1 MTTGSPPAGGPAAS
15 GAGGPA
21 SLFAITTRRPVAILM
36 VVMAVCV
43 FGWVSYQRLS
53 LELMPDIAH
62 PALTVRT
69 RYPGSA
75 PEEVERLISR
85 PLERELGILPRLV
98 AIRSVSKA
106 GQSDVVLEF
115 EWDTDMNEAAAN
127 IREKVDRTWLPE
139 EAGKPLLLRYD
150 PSLEPVLRIGLSGGQ
165 GLYQLRELAEE
176 EIRRELESIPGVA
189 AVKVRGGL
197 EQEIHV
203 ALRERRIALLGLDVA
218 DVERRLAE
226 ADVNLPG
233 GRLREGGTEYL
244 VRTLNELGSVAEIED
259 LVVAR
264 HGGAEIRLRDI
275 ARVEAAHKDREILT
289 RVNGRESVDLEI
301 YKEAGANIV
310 AVARSVRD
318 RLLGTEEQL
327 AWVASRDSAAAE
339 SPEAGAGKDPEAR
352 RKAAAVRTLT
362 EQRMTDFV
370 AHRLP
375 AGVGLDVL
383 SDRSA
388 FIESSIAE
396 VRKNVLLGGAIA
408 GLVLL
413 VFLRNVVHTLIVAVT
428 IPVSVVATFAP
439 MYLFDVSLNIMSLG
453 GLALGVGMLVDNS
466 IVVLE
471 SIFRCRE
478 EGDDPV
484 TATVRGT
491 AAVSS
496 AVCASTLTTVAVFFP
511 IVFVEGVAG
520 QIFGDM
526 ALTVVFSLLAS
537 LAVALW
543 FIPMLASR
551 SAGLPG
557 LPPESSFLRL
567 PAGESMRRALGP
579 GPAAGARLR
588 EAALVLPLLLRDLA
602 VRVVLAVAAVSWA
615 VLQSA
620 GLILFQ
626 VLWPL
631 VWLAARRRPAR
642 LSHRRVAGWAA
653 RPPPVR
659 GFPDSVWP
667 GLLDNGALQALAR
680 DWGLWTGWVRARGPG
695 SAVIRGAVWALAGAP
710 LTAWLLVRFLVHDV
724 LCLVRSVLLTVLLLA
739 AVLASAVLVL
749 AALAAA
755 PAAPLLALLRGGL
768 ELARRTYPGVLA
780 AALRRRAVVLGAAAL
795 AFWACWTQLLP
806 ALGTELIPPI
816 HQGEFRVELTMPV
829 GTPLQRTA
837 AAAAE
842 VEAIALA
849 RPGVERAATT
859 AGSDRTAAATTEEG
873 EHVARVAVY
882 LAPEVGPAAEDRLIE
897 DLRGRLR
904 GLPEVETEI
913 SFPSLFSLRT
923 PVEVE
928 IRGEDLR
935 GLRRLSAET
944 VGALSGLPGLA
955 DVRSSLQTGHP
966 ELQILYD
973 RDRLSSYGLD
983 LRAVAEL
990 VRHKVQGRVAT
1001 GLRRDERSIDVLVR
1015 LREEDRLGV
1024 DELERLVVNPGG
1036 EVPIRLGSVAGIRI
1050 AEGPSEIRRI
1060 DQQRAALVTANVEGL
1075 DLGSAA
1081 GAIRTALGAMAFPPG
1096 FTFLVSGQSTEMER
1110 SLQSLLFALGLAVF
1124 LVYIVMAGQFE
1135 SLVHP
1140 FVILFTVPL
1149 AATGAVIAL
1158 HLLDT
1163 PLSVVVFI
1171 GFIMLAGIVVNNAIV
1186 LVDYI
1191 NRLRRSGL
1199 AAGEAIVRAGAVRL
1213 RPILMTTSTT
1223 VLGLLPMA
1231 LGLGDGAEIRTPM
1244 AVTVIA
1250 GLISSTFLTLVVIPA
1265 VYSLAA
1271 GRDRSG
1277 EPG

>member
-1 MTTGSPPAGGPAAS
+1 MTGASPPAGGPPEAS
-15 GAGGPA
+15 GAGGA
-21 SLFAITTRRPVAILM
+21 SSLFAVTTRRPVAILM

-53 LELMPDIAH
+53 LELMPDVAY

-69 RYPGSA
+69 QYPGSA
-75 PEEVERLISR
+75 PEEVEKLVSR

-98 AIRSVSKA
+98 AMRSISKA

-115 EWDTDMNEAAAN
+115 EWETDMNAAAAD

-150 PSLEPVLRIGLSGGQ
+150 PSLEPVLRVGLSGGR
-165 GLYQLRELAEE
+165 GLYHLRELAEE
-176 EIRRELESIPGVA
+176 EVRRELESIPGVA

-203 ALRERRIALLGLDVA
+203 ALRERQIALLGLDA
-218 DVERRLAE
+218 ATVEQRLAE

-244 VRTLNELGSVAEIED
+244 VRTLNELDSVAEIEE

-264 HGGAEIRLRDI
+264 PGGAEIRLRDI
-275 ARVEAAHKDREILT
+275 ARVEVSHKDREILT

-301 YKEAGANIV
+301 HKEAGANIV
-310 AVARSVRD
+310 AVARTVRD
-318 RLLGTEEQL
+318 RLLGTEEQR
-327 AWVASRDSAAAE
+327 AWVASRDSAAAAA
-339 SPEAGAGKDPEAR
+339 PEADAGEDAEAR
-352 RKAAAVRTLT
+352 RQAAAVRTAT

-383 SDRSA
+383 SDQSA
-388 FIESSIAE
+388 FIESSIDE
-396 VRKNVLLGGAIA
+396 VRNNVLLGGAIA

-439 MYLFDVSLNIMSLG
+439 MHLFGVSLNIMSLG

-520 QIFGDM
+520 QVFGDM

-557 LPPESSFLRL
+557 LAPESPFLRL
-567 PAGESMRRALGP
+567 PSGEGLRRALGP
-579 GPAAGARLR
+579 GLALGARLR
-588 EAALVLPLLLRDLA
+588 QGALVLPLLLRDLA
-602 VRVVLAVAAVSWA
+602 ARALLALAAVLWA

-620 GLILFQ
+620 VLLIFQ
-626 VLWPL
+626 FVWPL
-631 VWLAARRRPAR
+631 LWLRARWRPR
-642 LSHRRVAGWAA
+642 LPSHRRVAAWAS

-667 GLLDNGALQALAR
+667 GLLDNGSAAVLGA
-680 DWGLWTGWVRARGPG
+680 DWGRWTAWVRGPG
-695 SAVIRGAVWALAGAP
+695 SRTASTARALSGIPVIL
-710 LTAWLLVRFLVHDV
+710 WLLLRFLVHDV
-724 LCLVRSVLLTVLLLA
+724 LCLARSLLLTVLLLA
-739 AVLASAVLVL
+739 AVLASGGLVL
-749 AALAAA
+749 AALVLS
-755 PAAPLLALLRGGL
+755 PAAPVLALLRGGL
-768 ELARRTYPGVLA
+768 ELARRTYPGVLGG
-780 AALRRRAVVLGAAAL
+780 ALRRRAFVLGGAAL

-806 ALGTELIPPI
+806 ALGTELIPPV
-816 HQGEFRVELTMPV
+816 HQGEFRVDLTLPV
-829 GTPLQRTA
+829 GTPLERTA

-842 VEAIALA
+842 VEAIALGL
-849 RPGVERAATT
+849 PGVERAATRV
-859 AGSDRTAAATTEEG
+859 GSDRTAAATADEG
-873 EHVARVAVY
+873 EHTARVAVY
-882 LAPEVGPAAEDRLIE
+882 LAPEVGPDAEDRVIE

-904 GLPEVETEI
+904 RLPEVEAEI

-928 IRGEDLR
+928 IRGEDLG

-944 VGALSGLPGLA
+944 VGLLSALPGLA
-955 DVRSSLQTGHP
+955 DVRSTQQAGHP

-973 RDRLSSYGLD
+973 RERLASYGLD

-1001 GLRRDERSIDVLVR
+1001 GLRRDERTIDVLVR

-1024 DELERLVVNPGG
+1024 EELERLVVNPGG

-1075 DLGSAA
+1075 DLGTAA
-1081 GAIRTALGAMAFPPG
+1081 GAIRSALGAAAFPPG

-1110 SLQSLLFALGLAVF
+1110 SLESLLFALGLAVF

-1149 AATGAVIAL
+1149 AATGAVVAL
-1158 HLLDT
+1158 YFMET

-1191 NRLRRSGL
+1191 NRLRRSGV
-1199 AAGEAIVRAGAVRL
+1199 AAGEAIVQAGSVRL

-1231 LGLGDGAEIRTPM
+1231 LGLGDGAEIRSPM

-1265 VYSLAA
+1265 VYSLTA
-1271 GRDRSG
+1271 GRG
-1277 EPG
+1277 GPGGSA

>member
-1 MTTGSPPAGGPAAS
+1 MTGASPPAGGPPEAS
-15 GAGGPA
+15 GAGGA
-21 SLFAITTRRPVAILM
+21 SSLFAVTTRRPVAILM

-53 LELMPDIAH
+53 LELMPDVAY

-69 RYPGSA
+69 QYPGSA
-75 PEEVERLISR
+75 PEEVEKLVSR

-98 AIRSVSKA
+98 AMRSISKA

-115 EWDTDMNEAAAN
+115 EWETDMNAAAAD

-150 PSLEPVLRIGLSGGQ
+150 PSLEPVLRVGLSGGR
-165 GLYQLRELAEE
+165 GLYHLRELAEE
-176 EIRRELESIPGVA
+176 EVRRELESIPGVA

-203 ALRERRIALLGLDVA
+203 ALRERQIALLGLDA
-218 DVERRLAE
+218 ATVEQRLAE

-244 VRTLNELGSVAEIED
+244 VRTLNELDSVAEIEE

-264 HGGAEIRLRDI
+264 PGGAEIRLRDI
-275 ARVEAAHKDREILT
+275 ARVEVSHKDREILT

-301 YKEAGANIV
+301 HKEAGANIV
-310 AVARSVRD
+310 AVARTVRD
-318 RLLGTEEQL
+318 RLLGTEEQR
-327 AWVASRDSAAAE
+327 AWVASRDSAAAAA
-339 SPEAGAGKDPEAR
+339 PEADAGEDAEAR
-352 RKAAAVRTLT
+352 RQAAAVRTAN

-383 SDRSA
+383 SDQSA
-388 FIESSIAE
+388 FIESSIDE
-396 VRKNVLLGGAIA
+396 VRNNVLLGGAIA

-439 MYLFDVSLNIMSLG
+439 MHLFGVSLNIMSLG

-520 QIFGDM
+520 QVFGDM

-557 LPPESSFLRL
+557 LAPESPFLRL
-567 PAGESMRRALGP
+567 PSGEGLRRALGP
-579 GPAAGARLR
+579 GLALGARLR
-588 EAALVLPLLLRDLA
+588 QGALVLPLLLRDLA
-602 VRVVLAVAAVSWA
+602 ARALLALAAVLWA

-620 GLILFQ
+620 VLLIFQ
-626 VLWPL
+626 FVWPL
-631 VWLAARRRPAR
+631 LWLRARWRPR
-642 LSHRRVAGWAA
+642 LPSHRRVAAWAS

-667 GLLDNGALQALAR
+667 GLLDNGSAAVLGA
-680 DWGLWTGWVRARGPG
+680 DWGRWTAWVRGPG
-695 SAVIRGAVWALAGAP
+695 SRTASTARALSGVPVIL
-710 LTAWLLVRFLVHDV
+710 WLLLRFLVHDV
-724 LCLVRSVLLTVLLLA
+724 LCLARSLLLTVLLLA
-739 AVLASAVLVL
+739 AVLASGGLVL
-749 AALAAA
+749 AALVLS
-755 PAAPLLALLRGGL
+755 PAAPVLALLRGGL
-768 ELARRTYPGVLA
+768 ELARRTYPGVLGG
-780 AALRRRAVVLGAAAL
+780 ALRRRAFVLGGAAL

-806 ALGTELIPPI
+806 ALGTELIPPV
-816 HQGEFRVELTMPV
+816 HQGEFRVDLTLPV
-829 GTPLQRTA
+829 GTPLERTA
-837 AAAAE
+837 EAAAE
-842 VEAIALA
+842 VEAIALGL
-849 RPGVERAATT
+849 PGVERAATRV
-859 AGSDRTAAATTEEG
+859 GSDRTAAATADEG
-873 EHVARVAVY
+873 EHTARVAVY
-882 LAPEVGPAAEDRLIE
+882 LAPEVGPDAEDRVIE

-904 GLPEVETEI
+904 RLPEVEAEI

-928 IRGEDLR
+928 IRGEDLG

-944 VGALSGLPGLA
+944 VSVLSALPGLA
-955 DVRSSLQTGHP
+955 DVRSTQQAGHP

-973 RDRLSSYGLD
+973 RERLASYGLD

-1001 GLRRDERSIDVLVR
+1001 GLRRDERTIDVLVR

-1024 DELERLVVNPGG
+1024 EELERLVVNPGG

-1075 DLGSAA
+1075 DLGTAA
-1081 GAIRTALGAMAFPPG
+1081 GAIRSALGAAAFPPG

-1110 SLQSLLFALGLAVF
+1110 SLESLLFALGLAVF

-1149 AATGAVIAL
+1149 AATGAVVAL
-1158 HLLDT
+1158 YLMET

-1191 NRLRRSGL
+1191 NRLRRSGV
-1199 AAGEAIVRAGAVRL
+1199 AAGEAIVQAGSVRL

-1231 LGLGDGAEIRTPM
+1231 LGLGDGAEIRSPM

-1265 VYSLAA
+1265 VYSLTA
-1271 GRDRSG
+1271 GRG
-1277 EPG
+1277 GPGGSA

>member
-1 MTTGSPPAGGPAAS
+1 MTAASPPAGGGDAGS
-15 GAGGPA
+15 GSAA
-21 SLFAITTRRPVAILM
+21 SLFAVTTRRPVAILM

-43 FGWVSYQRLS
+43 FGGVSYQRLS
-53 LELMPDIAH
+53 LDLMPDIAY

-69 RYPGSA
+69 KYPGSA
-75 PEEVERLISR
+75 PEEVERLVSR
-85 PLERELGILPRLV
+85 PLERELGILPGLV
-98 AIRSVSKA
+98 GLRSVSKA

-115 EWDTDMNEAAAN
+115 DWETDMNGAAAD

-150 PSLEPVLRIGLSGGQ
+150 PSLEPVLRVGLSGGQ

-176 EIRRELESIPGVA
+176 EIRRELESLPGVA

-203 ALRERRIALLGLDVA
+203 ALRERQISLLGLDLA
-218 DVERRLAE
+218 TVERRLAE

-244 VRTLNELGSVAEIED
+244 VRTLNELGSVDEIED

-264 HGGAEIRLRDI
+264 PGGAEIRLRDI
-275 ARVEAAHKDREILT
+275 ARVEASHKDREILT

-310 AVARSVRD
+310 AVARSARD
-318 RLLGTEEQL
+318 RLLGTEEQR
-327 AWVASRDSAAAE
+327 AWVASRDTAAAE
-339 SPEAGAGKDPEAR
+339 GAEAGAGQDPEAR
-352 RKAAAVRTLT
+352 RKAEAVRTLT
-362 EQRMTDFV
+362 ERRMTDFV
-370 AHRLP
+370 AHGLPDGVRLD
-375 AGVGLDVL
+375 LL
-383 SDRSA
+383 SDQSA
-388 FIESSIAE
+388 FIESSIDE
-396 VRKNVLLGGAIA
+396 VRRNVLLGGAIA

-439 MYLFDVSLNIMSLG
+439 MHLFDVSLNIMSLG

-478 EGDDPV
+478 EGDDPAA
-484 TATVRGT
+484 ATVRGT

-520 QIFGDM
+520 QVFGDM

-557 LPPESSFLRL
+557 LAPESPFLRL
-567 PAGESMRRALGP
+567 SAAEGLRRALDADLAP
-579 GPAAGARLR
+579 GPRLR
-588 EAALVLPLLLRDLA
+588 EAALVLPRLLLDLGGRA
-602 VRVVLAVAAVSWA
+602 ALAAAAVLWA
-615 VLQSA
+615 FLQAA
-620 GLILFQ
+620 GLVLFQ

-631 VWLAARRRPAR
+631 IWVAARRRPDR
-642 LSHRRVAGWAA
+642 LSYRRVAEWTAS
-653 RPPPVR
+653 PPAVR
-659 GFPDSVWP
+659 GFPDRVWP
-667 GLLDNGALQALAR
+667 GLLDNGAPAALAR
-680 DWGLWTGWVRARGPG
+680 DWGRWSGWVRASGRRSGV
-695 SAVIRGAVWALAGAP
+695 AARA
-710 LTAWLLVRFLVHDV
+710 LTAVPVTVWLLLRFLVHDI
-724 LCLVRSVLLTVLLLA
+724 LCLARSLLLTLLLA
-739 AVLASAVLVL
+739 AAALASAVLVL

-755 PAAPLLALLRGGL
+755 PAAPALVFLRGGL
-768 ELARRTYPGVLA
+768 ALAQRTYPSLLA
-780 AALRRRAVVLGAAAL
+780 GALRRRAFVLGAAAL
-795 AFWACWTQLLP
+795 AFWACWTQLVP
-806 ALGTELIPPI
+806 ALGTELIPPV
-816 HQGEFRVELTMPV
+816 HQGEFRVDLTMPV
-829 GTPLQRTA
+829 GTPLERTA
-837 AAAAE
+837 EAAAE
-842 VEAIALA
+842 VETIALGLP
-849 RPGVERAATT
+849 RVERVATT
-859 AGSDRTAAATTEEG
+859 VGSDRTASSTAEEG
-873 EHVARVAVY
+873 EHTARLAVY
-882 LAPEVGPAAEDRLIE
+882 LDEGVGPEEEDRLIE
-897 DLRGRLR
+897 DLRRRLQS
-904 GLPEVETEI
+904 LPEVASEI

-928 IRGEDLR
+928 IRGEDLL

-944 VGALSGLPGLA
+944 VGVLSGLPGLA
-955 DVRSSLQTGHP
+955 DVRSSLQAGHP

-973 RDRLSSYGLD
+973 RERLSSYGLD
-983 LRAVAEL
+983 LRAVAER

-1001 GLRRDERSIDVLVR
+1001 DLRRDERSIDVLVR

-1024 DELERLVVNPGG
+1024 EELERLVVNPGG
-1036 EVPIRLGSVAGIRI
+1036 EVPIRLGSVAEIRI

-1060 DQQRAALVTANVEGL
+1060 DQQRTALVTANVEGL

-1081 GAIRTALGAMAFPPG
+1081 DAIRAALGAMAFPPG

-1149 AATGAVIAL
+1149 AATGAVLVL
-1158 HLLDT
+1158 HLMET
-1163 PLSVVVFI
+1163 PLSVIVFI

-1199 AAGEAIVRAGAVRL
+1199 APGEAIVRAGSVRL
-1213 RPILMTTSTT
+1213 RPILMTASTT

-1250 GLISSTFLTLVVIPA
+1250 GLISSTVLTLVVIPA
-1265 VYSLAA
+1265 VYSLVA
-1271 GRDRSG
+1271 GRSGPG
-1277 EPG
+1277 EPA

>member
-1 MTTGSPPAGGPAAS
+1 MTGASPPAGGPPEAS
-15 GAGGPA
+15 GAGGA
-21 SLFAITTRRPVAILM
+21 SSLFAVTTRRPVAILM

-53 LELMPDIAH
+53 LELMPDVAY

-69 RYPGSA
+69 QYPGSA
-75 PEEVERLISR
+75 PEEVEKLVSR

-98 AIRSVSKA
+98 AMRSISKA

-115 EWDTDMNEAAAN
+115 EWETDMNAAAAD

-150 PSLEPVLRIGLSGGQ
+150 PSLEPVLRVGLSGGR
-165 GLYQLRELAEE
+165 GLYHLRELAEE
-176 EIRRELESIPGVA
+176 EVRRELESIPGVA

-203 ALRERRIALLGLDVA
+203 ALRERQIALLGLDA
-218 DVERRLAE
+218 ATVEQRLAE

-244 VRTLNELGSVAEIED
+244 VRTLNELDSVAEIEE

-264 HGGAEIRLRDI
+264 PGGAEIRLRDI
-275 ARVEAAHKDREILT
+275 ARVEVSHKDREILT

-301 YKEAGANIV
+301 HKEAGANIV
-310 AVARSVRD
+310 AVARTVRD
-318 RLLGTEEQL
+318 RLLGTEEQR
-327 AWVASRDSAAAE
+327 AWVASRDSAAAAA
-339 SPEAGAGKDPEAR
+339 PEADAGEDAEAR
-352 RKAAAVRTLT
+352 RQAAAVRTAT

-383 SDRSA
+383 SDQSA
-388 FIESSIAE
+388 FIESSIDE
-396 VRKNVLLGGAIA
+396 VRNNVLLGGAIA

-439 MYLFDVSLNIMSLG
+439 MHLFGVSLNIMSLG

-520 QIFGDM
+520 QVFGDM

-557 LPPESSFLRL
+557 LAPESPFLRL
-567 PAGESMRRALGP
+567 PSGEGLRRALGP
-579 GPAAGARLR
+579 GLALGARLR
-588 EAALVLPLLLRDLA
+588 QGALVLPLLLRDLA
-602 VRVVLAVAAVSWA
+602 ARALLALAAVLWA

-620 GLILFQ
+620 VLLIFQ
-626 VLWPL
+626 FVWPL
-631 VWLAARRRPAR
+631 LWLRARWRPR
-642 LSHRRVAGWAA
+642 LPSHRRVAAWAS

-667 GLLDNGALQALAR
+667 GLLDNGSAAALGA
-680 DWGLWTGWVRARGPG
+680 DWGRWTAWVRGPG
-695 SAVIRGAVWALAGAP
+695 SRTGFAARALSGVPVIL
-710 LTAWLLVRFLVHDV
+710 WLLLRFLVHDV
-724 LCLVRSVLLTVLLLA
+724 LCLARSLLLTVLLLA
-739 AVLASAVLVL
+739 AVLASGGLVL
-749 AALAAA
+749 AALVLS
-755 PAAPLLALLRGGL
+755 PAAPVLALLRGGL
-768 ELARRTYPGVLA
+768 ELARRTYPGVLGG
-780 AALRRRAVVLGAAAL
+780 ALRRRAFVLGGAAL

-806 ALGTELIPPI
+806 ALGTELIPPV
-816 HQGEFRVELTMPV
+816 HQGEFRVDLTLPV
-829 GTPLQRTA
+829 GTPLERTA

-842 VEAIALA
+842 VEAIALGL
-849 RPGVERAATT
+849 PGVERAATRV
-859 AGSDRTAAATTEEG
+859 GSDRTAAATADEG
-873 EHVARVAVY
+873 EHTARVAVY
-882 LAPEVGPAAEDRLIE
+882 LAPEVGPDAEDRVIE

-904 GLPEVETEI
+904 RLPEVEAEI

-928 IRGEDLR
+928 IRGEDLG

-944 VGALSGLPGLA
+944 VSVLSALPGLA
-955 DVRSSLQTGHP
+955 DVRSTQQAGHP

-973 RDRLSSYGLD
+973 RERLASYGLD

-1001 GLRRDERSIDVLVR
+1001 GLRRDERTIDVLVR

-1024 DELERLVVNPGG
+1024 EELERLVVNPGG

-1075 DLGSAA
+1075 DLGTAA
-1081 GAIRTALGAMAFPPG
+1081 GAIRSALGAAAFPPG

-1110 SLQSLLFALGLAVF
+1110 SLESLLFALGLAVF

-1149 AATGAVIAL
+1149 AATGAVVAL
-1158 HLLDT
+1158 YLMET

-1191 NRLRRSGL
+1191 NRLRRSGM
-1199 AAGEAIVRAGAVRL
+1199 AAGEAIVQAGSVRL

-1231 LGLGDGAEIRTPM
+1231 LGLGDGAEIRSPM

-1265 VYSLAA
+1265 VYSLTA
-1271 GRDRSG
+1271 GRG
-1277 EPG
+1277 GPGGSA

>member
-1 MTTGSPPAGGPAAS
+1 MTGASPPAGGPPEAS
-15 GAGGPA
+15 GAGGA
-21 SLFAITTRRPVAILM
+21 SSLFAVTTRRPVAILM

-53 LELMPDIAH
+53 LELMPDVAY

-69 RYPGSA
+69 KYPGSA
-75 PEEVERLISR
+75 PEEVEKLVSR

-98 AIRSVSKA
+98 AMRSISKA

-115 EWDTDMNEAAAN
+115 EWETDMNAAAAD

-150 PSLEPVLRIGLSGGQ
+150 PSLEPVLRVGLSGGR
-165 GLYQLRELAEE
+165 GLYHLRVLAEE
-176 EIRRELESIPGVA
+176 EVRRELESIPGVA

-203 ALRERRIALLGLDVA
+203 ALRERQIALLGLDA
-218 DVERRLAE
+218 ATVEQRLAE

-244 VRTLNELGSVAEIED
+244 VRTLNELDSVAEIEE

-264 HGGAEIRLRDI
+264 SGGAEIRLRDI
-275 ARVEAAHKDREILT
+275 ARVEASHKDREILT

-301 YKEAGANIV
+301 HKEAGANIV
-310 AVARSVRD
+310 AVARAVRD
-318 RLLGTEEQL
+318 RLLGTEEQR
-327 AWVASRDSAAAE
+327 AWVASRDTAATA
-339 SPEAGAGKDPEAR
+339 PEAEAGKDAEAR
-352 RKAAAVRTLT
+352 RKAAAVRTVA

-383 SDRSA
+383 SDQSA
-388 FIESSIAE
+388 FIESSIDE

-439 MYLFDVSLNIMSLG
+439 MHLFDVSLNIMSLG

-520 QIFGDM
+520 QVFGDM

-557 LPPESSFLRL
+557 LAPESPFLRL
-567 PAGESMRRALGP
+567 PSGEGLRRAVGP
-579 GPAAGARLR
+579 GLALGARLR
-588 EAALVLPLLLRDLA
+588 QGALVLPLLLRDLA
-602 VRVVLAVAAVSWA
+602 ARALLALAAVLWA

-620 GLILFQ
+620 GLLIFQ
-626 VLWPL
+626 CVWPL
-631 VWLAARRRPAR
+631 LWLAARWRPG
-642 LSHRRVAGWAA
+642 LPSHRRVAGWAS

-667 GLLDNGALQALAR
+667 GLLDNGSAAALGADWAR
-680 DWGLWTGWVRARGPG
+680 WTDWVRGPG
-695 SAVIRGAVWALAGAP
+695 SRTGFAARALSGVPVIL
-710 LTAWLLVRFLVHDV
+710 WLLPRFLVHDV
-724 LCLVRSVLLTVLLLA
+724 LCLARSLLLTVLLVA
-739 AVLASAVLVL
+739 AVLAAGALVL
-749 AALAAA
+749 AALVLS
-755 PAAPLLALLRGGL
+755 PAAPVLAVLRGGL
-768 ELARRTYPGVLA
+768 ELARRTYPGLLGG
-780 AALRRRAVVLGAAAL
+780 ALRRRAFVLGGAAL

-806 ALGTELIPPI
+806 ALGTELIPPV
-816 HQGEFRVELTMPV
+816 HQGEFRVDLTLPV
-829 GTPLQRTA
+829 GTPLERTA
-837 AAAAE
+837 EAAAE

-849 RPGVERAATT
+849 LPGVERAATRV
-859 AGSDRTAAATTEEG
+859 GSDRTAAATADEG
-873 EHVARVAVY
+873 EHTARVAVY
-882 LAPEVGPAAEDRLIE
+882 LAPEVGPDAEDRVIE

-904 GLPEVETEI
+904 RLPEVETEI

-928 IRGEDLR
+928 IRGEDLG

-944 VGALSGLPGLA
+944 VSVLSALPGLA
-955 DVRSSLQTGHP
+955 DVRSTQQAGHP

-973 RDRLSSYGLD
+973 RERLASYGLD
-983 LRAVAEL
+983 LRAVAER

-1001 GLRRDERSIDVLVR
+1001 GLRRDERTIDVLVR

-1024 DELERLVVNPGG
+1024 DELRRLVVNPGG
-1036 EVPIRLGSVAGIRI
+1036 EVPIRLGSVAAIRI

-1075 DLGSAA
+1075 DLGTAA
-1081 GAIRTALGAMAFPPG
+1081 GAIRSTLGAASFPPG

-1110 SLQSLLFALGLAVF
+1110 SLESLLFALGLAVF

-1149 AATGAVIAL
+1149 AATGAVVAL
-1158 HLLDT
+1158 YLMET

-1231 LGLGDGAEIRTPM
+1231 LGLGDGAEIRSPM

-1250 GLISSTFLTLVVIPA
+1250 GLVSSTFLTLVVIPA
-1265 VYSLAA
+1265 VYSLTA
-1271 GRDRSG
+1271 GREG
-1277 EPG
+1277 PGGSA

>member
-1 MTTGSPPAGGPAAS
+1 MTGPSPPAGGPPAAS

-21 SLFAITTRRPVAILM
+21 SLFAFTTRRPVAILM
-36 VVMAVCV
+36 VVLAVCV
-43 FGWVSYQRLS
+43 FGGVSYQRLS
-53 LELMPDIAH
+53 LDLMPDLAY

-69 RYPGSA
+69 KYPGSA
-75 PEEVERLISR
+75 PEEVERLVSR
-85 PLERELGILPRLV
+85 PLERELGILPGLV
-98 AIRSVSKA
+98 GLRSVSKA
-106 GQSDVVLEF
+106 GQSDILLEF
-115 EWDTDMNEAAAN
+115 DWAADMNEAAAD

-150 PSLEPVLRIGLSGGQ
+150 PALEPVLRVGLSGGQ

-176 EIRRELESIPGVA
+176 EIRRQLESLPGVA

-203 ALRERRIALLGLDVA
+203 ALRERRIALLGLDA
-218 DVERRLAE
+218 ATVERRLAE

-244 VRTLNELGSVAEIED
+244 VRTLNELTSVAEIED

-264 HGGAEIRLRDI
+264 RGGAEIRLRDI

-289 RVNGRESVDLEI
+289 RVDGRESVDLEI
-301 YKEAGANIV
+301 YKEAGSNIV

-318 RLLGTEEQL
+318 RLLGTAEQR

-339 SPEAGAGKDPEAR
+339 APRAGAGEDPEKR
-352 RKAAAVRTLT
+352 REAEAVRTRT

-375 AGVGLDVL
+375 DGVRLDVL
-383 SDRSA
+383 SDQSA

-396 VRKNVLLGGAIA
+396 VRKNVLLGGVIA

-413 VFLRNVVHTLIVAVT
+413 VFLRNIVHTLIVAVT

-484 TATVRGT
+484 AAAVRGT
-491 AAVSS
+491 SAVSS

-520 QIFGDM
+520 QVFGDM

-551 SAGLPG
+551 TAGLPG
-557 LPPESSFLRL
+557 LAPESPFLRL
-567 PAGESMRRALGP
+567 SAGEGLRRVLDAGLAP
-579 GPAAGARLR
+579 GARLR
-588 EAALVLPLLLRDLA
+588 EAALVLPRLLRDLGERA
-602 VRVVLAVAAVSWA
+602 VLAAAALLWA
-615 VLQSA
+615 VLQGA
-620 GLILFQ
+620 GVILFQ
-626 VLWPL
+626 LLWPL
-631 VWLAARRRPAR
+631 VRVAARPRPER
-642 LSHRRVAGWAA
+642 LSHRRAAAWAA
-653 RPPPVR
+653 RPPAVR

-667 GLLDNGALQALAR
+667 GLLDNGALETLGR
-680 DWGLWTGWVRARGPG
+680 DWGRWTGWVRGGGGGRPGLAAR
-695 SAVIRGAVWALAGAP
+695 V
-710 LTAWLLVRFLVHDV
+710 LTGVPVTGWLLLRFLAHDF
-724 LCLVRSVLLTVLLLA
+724 LCVARSLLLTLLLLA
-739 AVLASAVLVL
+739 AALAAAVLVL

-755 PAAPLLALLRGGL
+755 PAAPVLVLLRGGL
-768 ELARRTYPGVLA
+768 ALAQRAYPRVLA
-780 AALRRRAVVLGAAAL
+780 GALRRRAFVLGAAAL

-806 ALGTELIPPI
+806 ALGTELIPPVR
-816 HQGEFRVELTMPV
+816 QGEFRVDLTLPV
-829 GTPLQRTA
+829 GTPLERTA
-837 AAAAE
+837 DAAAE
-842 VEAIALA
+842 VEAIARGLP
-849 RPGVERAATT
+849 RVERVSTT
-859 AGSDRTAAATTEEG
+859 VGSDRTAASTAEEG
-873 EHVARVAVY
+873 EHTARLAVF
-882 LAPEVGPAAEDRLIE
+882 LEEGVGPAGEDRVIE
-897 DLRGRLR
+897 ALRGRLA
-904 GLPEVETEI
+904 GLPEAQTEV

-928 IRGEDLR
+928 IRGEDLL

-944 VGALSGLPGLA
+944 VGVLSGVPGLA

-973 RDRLSSYGLD
+973 RERLSSYGLD
-983 LRAVAEL
+983 LRGVAEL

-1001 GLRRDERSIDVLVR
+1001 GLRRDERTIDVLVR

-1024 DELERLVVNPGG
+1024 EELERLVVNPGG
-1036 EVPIRLGSVAGIRI
+1036 EAPVRLGSVAEIRI

-1060 DQQRAALVTANVEGL
+1060 DQQRTALVTANVEGL

-1081 GAIRTALGAMAFPPG
+1081 ESIRQALGTMAFPPG

-1110 SLQSLLFALGLAVF
+1110 SLNSLLFALALAVF

-1149 AATGAVIAL
+1149 AATGAVIVL
-1158 HLLDT
+1158 HLMDT
-1163 PLSVVVFI
+1163 PLSVIVFI

-1199 AAGEAIVRAGAVRL
+1199 AAGEAIVRAGSVRL
-1213 RPILMTTSTT
+1213 RPILMTASTT

-1231 LGLGDGAEIRTPM
+1231 LGLGDGAEIRAPM
-1244 AVTVIA
+1244 AVTVIS
-1250 GLISSTFLTLVVIPA
+1250 GLISSTVLTLLVIPA

-1271 GRDRSG
+1271 GRSGPG
-1277 EPG
+1277 EPA